1 MELIQVS
8 MTKEAFLGLLDRE
21 IEEYTY
27 NNQTSQD
34 RKKLFLA
41 MNEHFCDEGIG
52 GTGNCE
58 SIEDYVNAFVY
69 GASWGYI
76 EDIEGYGDEYSKKVD
91 WCYDNCL
98 YTDEDLKMYVESF

>member
-1 MELIQVS
+1 MELIKVS
-8 MTKEAFLGLLDRE
+8 MTKEAFLGLLEKE
-21 IEEYTY
+21 IKEYDVSEECIE
-27 NNQTSQD
+27 
-34 RKKLFLA
+34 LFLA
-41 MNEHFCDEGIG
+41 MNDSFCDAGIG
-52 GTGNCE
+52 GTGNCA

-76 EDIEGYGDEYSKKVD
+76 EEVDGYGDEYSQKVD